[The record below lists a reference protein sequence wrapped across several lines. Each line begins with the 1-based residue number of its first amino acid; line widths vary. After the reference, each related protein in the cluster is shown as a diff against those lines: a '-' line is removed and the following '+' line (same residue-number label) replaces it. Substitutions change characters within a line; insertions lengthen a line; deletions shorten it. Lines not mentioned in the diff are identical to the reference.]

1 MRCSNKKKKLCFPLQ
16 NRLAS
21 SDEDEFIMHYTFPC
35 DNFRQAIRIAQ
46 YGLFFLIVNVKRES
60 DKTLI
65 TSWIQVVGRADE
77 CKLFTFNLQM
87 RVARDIAHFSD
98 YVSRSLK

>member
-1 MRCSNKKKKLCFPLQ
+1 MKKKHCFPLQ

-21 SDEDEFIMHYTFPC
+21 SDEDEFIMHYTFRC
-35 DNFRQAIRIAQ
+35 ENFRQAIRIAQ

-98 YVSRSLK
+98 YVSRFLK